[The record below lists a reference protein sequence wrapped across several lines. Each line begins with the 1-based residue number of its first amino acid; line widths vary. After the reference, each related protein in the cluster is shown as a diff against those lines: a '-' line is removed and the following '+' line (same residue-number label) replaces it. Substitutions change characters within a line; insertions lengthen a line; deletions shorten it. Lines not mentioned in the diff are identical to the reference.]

1 MTCVF
6 AHALASTTWT
16 DSRAVGT
23 KAFLTQEA
31 KQRRAV
37 RMPIVVLL
45 AASLQGVAAGMNG
58 LAVWRTVGMLG
69 ESRVVPLVAA
79 VAVYVCV
86 RDWIWRVL

>member
-16 DSRAVGT
+16 DSRTVGT

-45 AASLQGVAAGMNG
+45 AAVLQGVAAGMNG
-58 LAVWRTVGMLG
+58 LAVWRTVGMVG
-69 ESRVVPLVAA
+69 ELRVVPLVTVIA
-79 VAVYVCV
+79 VWVYC
-86 RDWIWRVL
+86 RD